1 MTLKANVLKS
11 NMGVT
16 MLPLEKDSLP
26 TTAPTW
32 CLRLLDHTWTL
43 QLETSV
49 TTPVTPAESH
59 SGTNAAR
66 LCTPPPTTANLL
78 LTYVSLVTKGWGRA
92 SSLCGSLAAFTP
104 PFSTAAD
111 SCGLWVLHEACHCTQ
126 RCQFRSTIRACW
138 TAYVVFVDVCSA
150 ADVPAKHY
158 TTQGSA
164 NSVCDNSHFC
174 SHMQN
179 IHYGFLP
186 CNASDRLICKP
197 LALSA
202 CRTNK

>member
-1 MTLKANVLKS
+1 MPAFLRSYMN
-11 NMGVT
+11 
-16 MLPLEKDSLP
+16 
-26 TTAPTW
+26 TAAGDQ
-32 CLRLLDHTWTL
+32 CDHTSHTSWITL
-43 QLETSV
+43 RNQRCKAVHSSTDHSQLVAYICVLSDQGLGTSLQ
-49 TTPVTPAESH
+49 PVWQLGCLH
-59 SGTNAAR
+59 STF
-66 LCTPPPTTANLL
+66 LYSCWFL
-78 LTYVSLVTKGWGRA
+78 Y
-92 SSLCGSLAAFTP
+92 
-104 PFSTAAD
+104 

-202 CRTNK
+202 CKTNK